1 MSSLPTESENRAA
14 ESSPPAQSQA
24 KTTRTNRRSQQ
35 RIAINTH
42 LFVSFQDRK
51 GAQHR
56 IRAHAVD
63 LSKSGVLVQSDEP
76 VPLGQVVYLQT
87 PNFIAM
93 GRASIRHCRQKGL
106 KYVIGLYIPDPLVRG
121 L

>member
-1 MSSLPTESENRAA
+1 MSPLPTASGTA
-14 ESSPPAQSQA
+14 ESSVPAQSQA
-24 KTTRTNRRSQQ
+24 TTRRTNRRSQQ

-42 LFVSFQDRK
+42 LFVSFQDGK
-51 GAQHR
+51 GVQHR
-56 IRAHAVD
+56 IRARAVD

-87 PNFIAM
+87 PSFIAM
-93 GRASIRHCRQKGL
+93 GRASIRHCTQKGL

>member
-1 MSSLPTESENRAA
+1 MSSLPTASQGRTA
-14 ESSPPAQSQA
+14 ESSVPAQSQA
-24 KTTRTNRRSQQ
+24 PTRRTNRRSQQ

-42 LFVSFQDRK
+42 LFVSFQDGK
-51 GAQHR
+51 GVQHR
-56 IRAHAVD
+56 IRARTVD
-63 LSKSGVLVQSDEP
+63 RSKSGVLLQSDEP

-93 GRASIRHCRQKGL
+93 GRASIRHCTLKGL
-106 KYVIGLYIPDPLVRG
+106 KYVIGMYIPDPLVRG

>member
-1 MSSLPTESENRAA
+1 VSSLPTASENRTA
-14 ESSPPAQSQA
+14 ESRLPAEYQA

-35 RIAINTH
+35 RIAVNTH
-42 LFVSFQDRK
+42 LFVSFQDGK
-51 GAQHR
+51 GVQHR
-56 IRAHAVD
+56 IRARAMD

-87 PNFIAM
+87 PSFIAM
-93 GRASIRHCRQKGL
+93 GRASIRHCTQKGL

>member
-1 MSSLPTESENRAA
+1 M
-14 ESSPPAQSQA
+14 
-24 KTTRTNRRSQQ
+24 
-35 RIAINTH
+35 
-42 LFVSFQDRK
+42 
-51 GAQHR
+51 QHR
-56 IRAHAVD
+56 IRARAVD

-93 GRASIRHCRQKGL
+93 GRASIRHCTQKGL
-106 KYVIGLYIPDPLVRG
+106 KYLAGLYIPDPLVRG